1 MGWVLLTIG
10 ICILVEGFF
19 SGSETGFYSVN
30 RLRLRSRLEADWR
43 GARVL
48 QRLLDRPD
56 ETIMTTLIGTNIMV
70 YAASALATELLGT
83 SSHPELYATAIMT
96 PIIFVCGEMIPK
108 DLFRRHADALMYHLA
123 GPVDALRTI
132 VWPAIVVLR
141 WLAALLTGRLPRE
154 RRTLLLTRTALTE
167 WIAEGHRE
175 GQLSEYQQT
184 LSVNVMGL
192 LRKTVGAA
200 MVPMD
205 EVEAIPAGQRGD
217 ALRQALR
224 NAAHSRLPV
233 YDGARERVV
242 GILHALDYVRAAADD
257 PTAGELAHEAVRVLE
272 TDPVQVALV
281 RLQRQRELMAVVS
294 DDAGR
299 CRGIVTIKDL
309 VEEITGELQA
319 F

>member
-1 MGWVLLTIG
+1 MGWILFTIAV
-10 ICILVEGFF
+10 CVLVEGFF
-19 SGSETGFYSVN
+19 SGSEIGFYSVN

-83 SSHPELYATAIMT
+83 SSHPELYVTAIMT
-96 PIIFVCGEMIPK
+96 PIIFVFGEMIPK
-108 DLFRRHADALMYHLA
+108 DLFRRHADALMYRLA
-123 GPVDALRTI
+123 GPVDALRAI

-141 WLAALLTGRLPRE
+141 WLAALLTGRLRRE

-175 GQLSEYQQT
+175 GQLSEYQQA

-192 LRKTVGAA
+192 LRKSVAAA
-200 MVPMD
+200 MVPID
-205 EVEAIPAGQRGD
+205 EVEAIPAGQRG
-217 ALRQALR
+217 AQLRQALR
-224 NAAHSRLPV
+224 NAEHSRVPV
-233 YDGARERVV
+233 YDGSRERVV
-242 GILHALDYVRAAADD
+242 GILHGLDYVRAAAED
-257 PTAGELAHEAVRVLE
+257 PTAAELAHEPVRVLE
-272 TDPVQVALV
+272 TDRVQVALV
-281 RLQRQRELMAVVS
+281 RLQRQRELMALVS

-299 CRGIVTIKDL
+299 CRGIVTIK
-309 VEEITGELQA
+309 
-319 F
+319 